1 MESILTSIKLLL
13 GITEEYEHY
22 DPQIIMH
29 INSVFTILRQLG
41 VGPEK
46 SFRIEDKISTWSD
59 FIPEETDD
67 ITWDGVKSYV
77 GAKVRLIFDPPNNS
91 AHIKVLE
98 QLINEFEWRLKTDAE
113 FTKSSE

>member
-13 GITEEYEHY
+13 GIMEEYNHY

-46 SFRIEDKISTWSD
+46 GFRIEDKISTWSD
-59 FIPEETDD
+59 FIPEETED

-77 GAKVRLIFDPPNNS
+77 YAKVKLIFDPPASS
-91 AHIKVLE
+91 AHIEALK
-98 QLINEFEWRLKTDAE
+98 QTANEFEWRLNFDAE
-113 FTKSSE
+113 TTNSSE